1 MKEAGE
7 EMSPFE
13 AACWNWF
20 QENVNPFT
28 VKAGAVGGFIA
39 RERLR
44 GAARGLFIRA
54 VGMIDEMFERVSWEK
69 AKAAKAAGG

>member
-1 MKEAGE
+1 MG
-7 EMSPFE
+7 PFE

-39 RERLR
+39 GERLS
-44 GAARGLFIRA
+44 GAARVLFIRA
-54 VGMIDEMFERVSWEK
+54 VGAIDEMFERVGWER
-69 AKAAKAAGG
+69 AKAAKAAGD